1 MTLATGPTV
10 AGVAG
15 VAGATGEA
23 GPVGSPPPAGQAVA
37 PDQSVPSADRP
48 YHHLAGLP
56 RTVWLP
62 SLVASAGEREA
73 RLVDTRH
80 WLQALQEGRLPPAG
94 LDLGDPQALPV
105 LRAVVGE
112 LGLPALCRGVPSLAE
127 QVMRTLLW
135 HLDHIVDHQPRLARA
150 EAVTRV
156 AEAFRAEWEE
166 QTQGLDEEL
175 AWLQGLGDLAHL
187 RWDELRGQLAT
198 RPWQAARQAAE
209 RLARLPAL
217 AALIEQLG
225 RAERQ
230 PEAPQRPPPPQEGD
244 RHERLPV
251 RAVETRLPEAPGEIV
266 GIRYSARPE
275 RMLAAEAVMLRH
287 PVLRTLWRAR
297 HAEARLLSW
306 QTEAVLVDRRVDP
319 QARPRVASAPDTPP
333 ALARGPILLCLD
345 TSGSMRG
352 GPEQVAKAVVI
363 AALRAAHGAGRG
375 CRLIAF
381 GGPGELIEHDLGL
394 DAAGLERLLALM
406 GQAFDGGTDIQTPIE
421 RAIECVHE
429 ARWRSAD
436 LLIVSDGEFGCVP
449 STLARLDEARE
460 RLGLRVQGVLVG
472 DRETLGLL
480 EVCDAIHW
488 VRDWR
493 RYAGPGEGGDG
504 RGFSPVHSKS
514 LTALYFPNALS
525 SRAARHKG

>member
-1 MTLATGPTV
+1 MKAAEAVPIAQALAQIGP
-10 AGVAG
+10 
-15 VAGATGEA
+15 
-23 GPVGSPPPAGQAVA
+23 GPAAVPAA
-37 PDQSVPSADRP
+37 PLAAAAAPSADRP
-48 YHHLAGLP
+48 YHRLADLP
-56 RTVWLP
+56 RGVWLP
-62 SLVASAGEREA
+62 SLVASAGDRTA
-73 RLVDTRH
+73 RLVDTRA
-80 WLQALQEGRLPPAG
+80 WLEALQQGGLPPAEA
-94 LDLGDPQALPV
+94 DLGDPQALPV

-112 LGLPALCRGVPSLAE
+112 LGLPALCRGVPALAE

-135 HLDHIVDHQPRLARA
+135 HLDHIVDHQPRRSRSEAIA
-150 EAVTRV
+150 EV
-156 AEAFRAEWEE
+156 AEAFRAEWSV

-187 RWDELRGQLAT
+187 RWDDLRGQLST

-217 AALIEQLG
+217 AALIQQLG
-225 RAERQ
+225 RAERST
-230 PEAPQRPPPPQEGD
+230 ELLRRPPPPQPGEQ
-244 RHERLPV
+244 RLRLPV
-251 RAVETRLPEAPGEIV
+251 HAVETRLPEAPGEIV
-266 GIRYSARPE
+266 GVRYSARPE

-287 PVLRTLWRAR
+287 PVFRKLWRAR

-306 QTEAVLVDRRVDP
+306 QTEAVLTDWRVDP
-319 QARPRVASAPDTPP
+319 LARPAAPSAADTPP
-333 ALARGPILLCLD
+333 ARERGPILLCLD

-363 AALRAAHGAGRG
+363 AALRAAHAAGRS

-381 GGPGELIEHDLGL
+381 GGPGELVERDLGL
-394 DAAGLERLLALM
+394 DAAGLDPLLALM

-421 RAIECVHE
+421 RAIACVHE

-449 STLARLDEARE
+449 ATLARLDEARE
-460 RLGLRVQGVLVG
+460 RFGLRVQGVLVG

-493 RYAGPGEGGDG
+493 RYAAPGEGGDG

-525 SRAARHKG
+525 SRAARPKG